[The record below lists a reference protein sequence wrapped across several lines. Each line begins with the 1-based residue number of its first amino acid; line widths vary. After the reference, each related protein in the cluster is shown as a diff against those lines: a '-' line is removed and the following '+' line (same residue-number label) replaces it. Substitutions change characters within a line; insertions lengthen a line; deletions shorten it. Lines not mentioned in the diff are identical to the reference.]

1 MNILIKP
8 ILLSTF
14 FTVSGWM
21 LSGCSSSLDPN
32 TFTVE
37 LNVEDTSNWYAQ
49 NQTATVL
56 TIRSNS
62 VEEIDVTNVL
72 VDNGQCSYEGY
83 RRSIQYPQRFKMGL
97 VLKLQLKGCGYN
109 NVVQVDVETEKGAA
123 SYSFQ

>member
-1 MNILIKP
+1 MKQFFKP
-8 ILLSTF
+8 ILLAV
-14 FTVSGWM
+14 TVTTGM
-21 LSGCSSSLDPN
+21 LLSGCNSGLDPN

-37 LNVEDTSNWYAQ
+37 LDVKDTSNWYAQ